1 MNENDRTKTVII
13 VAGGMGRRMQSP
25 VPKQFLMLAGK
36 PVIFHTIE
44 KFLQFNASIKL
55 IIALPEDSMPTWDT
69 LCRQMNFTIPVH
81 IARGGETRFHSVLS
95 ALTFARSKEVVAV
108 HDAVR
113 PLVSIETIK
122 RTFEAA
128 MTSGAAI
135 PVLTPAESLRRVI
148 PDGNYPVN
156 RSEYVIVQTPQ
167 VFRSEILFEA
177 YHQDYDPSFTDDAS
191 VVQKAGFP
199 ISLVEGNPENIK
211 ITSPADLKMAEFFLQ
226 DAKSS
231 Q

>member
-1 MNENDRTKTVII
+1 MNTDTTNTVII
-13 VAGGMGRRMQSP
+13 VAGGMGKRMQTP
-25 VPKQFLMLAGK
+25 IPKQFLMLSGK

-44 KFLQFNASIKL
+44 KFLRFDASVKL
-55 IIALPEDSMPTWDT
+55 IIALPEESLPIWEN
-69 LCRQMNFTIPVH
+69 LCRQMGFTAPIH

-95 ALTFARSKEVVAV
+95 ALAFAGNNELIAI

-122 RTFEAA
+122 RTFETAKN
-128 MTSGAAI
+128 SGAAI
-135 PVLTPAESLRRVI
+135 PVLPPVDSLRRVA

-156 RSEYVIVQTPQ
+156 RNEYVIVQTPQ
-167 VFRSEILFEA
+167 VFRSEILIEA
-177 YHQDYDPSFTDDAS
+177 YKQEYDPSFTDDAS

-199 ISLVEGNPENIK
+199 VSLVEGNPENIK
-211 ITSPADLKMAEFFLQ
+211 ITSPADLKMAEFLIQ
-226 DAKSS
+226 NPGNS

>member
-1 MNENDRTKTVII
+1 MNAENAIKTAII

-36 PVIFHTIE
+36 PVIFHTID
-44 KFLQFNASIKL
+44 KFLQFDASIKL
-55 IIALPEDSMPTWDT
+55 IIALPEESMPTWET
-69 LCRQMNFTIPVH
+69 LCRQMNFTTPAH

-95 ALTFARSKEVVAV
+95 ALAFAGNNELIAV

-113 PLVSIETIK
+113 PLVSVETIK

-128 MTSGAAI
+128 GNSGAAI
-135 PVLTPAESLRRVI
+135 PVLPPADSLRRVA

-177 YHQDYDPSFTDDAS
+177 YQQNYDPSFTDDAS

-211 ITSPADLKMAEFFLQ
+211 ITSPADLKMAEFLLQ
-226 DAKSS
+226 NPKNNL
-231 Q
+231 